1 MSKICIVTA
10 TRAEYGLLKPV
21 ISGLIDKKND
31 VRIVVSGAHLSEKYG
46 LTYKEIERDGF
57 EIDAKIDMK
66 LNSGTPAQISNSMAN
81 AIVGFANYFQ
91 KRRPDCVVI
100 LGDRYDVRYLPP
112 KYGKDYNDYLMH
124 LIHLENLKTERTQK
138 NELRKEKTEP
148 R

>member
-1 MSKICIVTA
+1 MFRKIKAWIRRKQTGIKAVTTNKRGEFYLDKVIGMIIA
-10 TRAEYGLLKPV
+10 VVIGGLLLA
-21 ISGLIDKKND
+21 GLYALFNNT
-31 VRIVVSGAHLSEKYG
+31 VLPG
-46 LTYKEIERDGF
+46 LTDKIQSMFSYPDTKAIYLHLDSDYAGRRGAAGF
-57 EIDAKIDMK
+57 I
-66 LNSGTPAQISNSMAN
+66 T
-81 AIVGFANYFQ
+81 V
-91 KRRPDCVVI
+91 